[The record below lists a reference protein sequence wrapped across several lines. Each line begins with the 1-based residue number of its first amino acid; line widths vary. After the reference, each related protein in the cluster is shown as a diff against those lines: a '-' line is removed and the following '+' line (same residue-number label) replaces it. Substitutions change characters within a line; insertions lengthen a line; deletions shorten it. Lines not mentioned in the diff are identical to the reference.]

1 MFYIYNIYNKI
12 YNNSMNYNSI
22 TVYIQ
27 HYNNNIVINMYYSYW
42 SLIKNILEEGIQNRA
57 ICILLETFLVD
68 TDTIIFSST

>member
-1 MFYIYNIYNKI
+1 
-12 YNNSMNYNSI
+12 MNYNSI

-27 HYNNNIVINMYYSYW
+27 HYNNNIVINMYHSYW
-42 SLIKNILEEGIQNRA
+42 SLIKNILEGGIQNRA